1 MGDRFSAA
9 FGIFSDRLST
19 ENAVETLRAAGFRNT
34 DISSLFPDD
43 ICTRNSRPKGTKAFR
58 GAAAGAAI
66 GAFIGGAFWL
76 VGSDAV
82 SLPVTMVTS
91 LASLG
96 TGSAVGTLL
105 GALAG
110 RRFPEYQERYE
121 GRVRR
126 GDILISVH
134 CENSQWTKKAMAI
147 LKRAG
152 AEDISATSKATPDYI
167 PSSRPAVRPAREKTF
182 APPLRLVVNNRE
194 NSARETSGTDVR
206 KSAAS

>member
-1 MGDRFSAA
+1 MRSKH
-9 FGIFSDRLST
+9 S
-19 ENAVETLRAAGFRNT
+19 VLRAFAIPT
-34 DISSLFPDD
+34 FPR
-43 ICTRNSRPKGTKAFR
+43 CSPTTSTRG
-58 GAAAGAAI
+58 I
-66 GAFIGGAFWL
+66 GAFVGGAFWL
-76 VGSDAV
+76 VGSGAV
-82 SLPVTMVTS
+82 SLPVTSIVTS

-147 LKRAG
+147 LKLDKLGLSHRLRIEKRTRRRALYAKAFAAGEVGG
-152 AEDISATSKATPDYI
+152 APGFEP
-167 PSSRPAVRPAREKTF
+167 E
-182 APPLRLVVNNRE
+182 
-194 NSARETSGTDVR
+194 
-206 KSAAS
+206 